1 MLNSSTSW
9 FCEFY
14 DFAVLAFFLLGHIKP
29 VSSCS
34 DDKELKRDATAA
46 PSTQDVIADEPSV
59 QEAEPAV
66 QAPRATRASTKKITA
81 SRSTKRSKKSQE
93 AEVSLE
99 AHEPTGSPDNVSG
112 CTVLIFLASSIYLYV
127 LLLSGIDEEIRC
139 LGH

>member
-1 MLNSSTSW
+1 V

-14 DFAVLAFFLLGHIKP
+14 DFAILALFLSSCIKP

-34 DDKELKRDATAA
+34 DDEEPKRDAAAA
-46 PSTQDVIADEPSV
+46 PSTQDVTTDEPPV
-59 QEAEPAV
+59 QETEPAV

-81 SRSTKRSKKSQE
+81 SRSAKRSKKSQE

-99 AHEPTGSPDNVSG
+99 AHEPTGSPDDVSG
-112 CTVLIFLASSIYLYV
+112 CTALIFLAPSIYLYV
-127 LLLSGIDEEIRC
+127 LPLSGIDEEIRR